1 MQEYKIDTKE
11 AEKEIK
17 EQTKEQE
24 EIDAQEEAYKEF
36 RLSPAY
42 PYIMK
47 SIDEKIK
54 EVTDTR
60 VLAKSFGKIKNEI
73 IGELGTLGI
82 ASLMAS
88 KPLEEIKEEIE
99 G

>member
-1 MQEYKIDTKE
+1 MDAYKEDKKQAAKE
-11 AEKEIK
+11 K
-17 EQTKEQE
+17 TQE
-24 EIDAQEEAYKEF
+24 EIEKEEQKAYEEAMKEF
-36 RLSPAY
+36 KLSPAY
-42 PYIMK
+42 PYIIK

-60 VLAKSFGKIKNEI
+60 ILAKNFGKIKADV

-88 KPLEEIKEEIE
+88 KPLEELKEELE
-99 G
+99 

>member
-1 MQEYKIDTKE
+1 MDAYKEDSKQADKE
-11 AEKEIK
+11 K
-17 EQTKEQE
+17 TQE
-24 EIDAQEEAYKEF
+24 EIEKEEQKVYEEAMKEF

-42 PYIMK
+42 PYIIK
-47 SIDEKIK
+47 SIDEKISS
-54 EVTDTR
+54 VTDTR
-60 VLAKSFGKIKNEI
+60 QLAISFGKIKSEV

-88 KPLEEIKEEIE
+88 KPLEELKEELE

>member
-1 MQEYKIDTKE
+1 MEVYQQDDNILKEEKTQE
-11 AEKEIK
+11 
-17 EQTKEQE
+17 QKEQE
-24 EIDAQEEAYKEF
+24 EAEAYEEAMKEF

-47 SIDEKIK
+47 MIDEKISK
-54 EVTDTR
+54 VTDTR
-60 VLAKSFGKIKNEI
+60 ILAFYFGKIKSEV

-88 KPLEEIKEEIE
+88 KPLEEIKEELS
-99 G
+99 